1 MIQNVINNYEGFT
14 KKEVQKAILVCKFQA
29 MIGNP
34 YQKQFKKLVIN
45 KNLKNN
51 IVTLADITNLNV
63 IFGPYIPGMCWKTVR
78 HQTTREETGYVG
90 IPNDLYQFHKFVT
103 LTEYV
108 MFVNGVPFM
117 KTIYRKIRLFT
128 SEHIPSHTA
137 YQISISLS

>member
-51 IVTLADITNLNV
+51 TVTLADITNVNV
-63 IFGPYIPGMCWKTVR
+63 TFGPYLPGMCWKTVR
-78 HQTTREETGYVG
+78 CQTMRMETGYLE
-90 IPNDLYQFHKFVT
+90 ISNDLYQFHKFVT
-103 LTEYV
+103 LTEHV

-117 KTIYRKIRLFT
+117 TTIYRKIRLFT

-137 YQISISLS
+137 